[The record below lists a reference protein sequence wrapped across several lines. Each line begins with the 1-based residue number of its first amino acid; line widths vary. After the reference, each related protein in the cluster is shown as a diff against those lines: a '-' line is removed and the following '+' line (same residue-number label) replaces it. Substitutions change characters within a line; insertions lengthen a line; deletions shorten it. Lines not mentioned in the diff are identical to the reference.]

1 MFKKKK
7 KIDLPCCMHTDF
19 PDHLYS
25 PPCHYFFSK
34 NIKFGAESL
43 NQILKNS
50 LAGLSPSKR
59 IIICF
64 IENPLKMIQNAFYF
78 IFKALFVL
86 RIFKFLSWLF
96 GQVEKRLD

>member
-1 MFKKKK
+1 MFKKK
-7 KIDLPCCMHTDF
+7 KIDLPSCMHTDF
-19 PDHLYS
+19 PDHLY
-25 PPCHYFFSK
+25 CDYFFSK

-50 LAGLSPSKR
+50 LARLSPSKR

-86 RIFKFLSWLF
+86 RIFKFLS
-96 GQVEKRLD
+96 